1 MTITRSEVK
10 GLEKVSVFIK
20 RINQDAFAQ
29 ESHDAISSDSIYE
42 LANHIDELLNPIWSK
57 KISGLNL
64 LIKPNLLK
72 AKEPL
77 CTTSAPVIIATAMVL
92 KEKGASVT
100 VADSPAFGSALQVL
114 RYMGV
119 YGILKSMD
127 VKMADLSDPVKKC
140 LPCGLKISISKM
152 ALDADLMVN
161 LPRLKA
167 HCQTG
172 VTGAVKNLYGTVPGF
187 RKALYHM
194 IRGRDVPLFSRM
206 IIEIGMLLPKQITIM
221 DCSTVMHETG
231 PTGGKPL
238 WLGIIASSLSAHATD
253 TAIYKMINA
262 SPESIP
268 IWKEA
273 RKMGIT
279 HAFCENID
287 YPLLSPNDVTEG
299 RDFKLPERLDPITF
313 NPIRFVRGRIK
324 SALRKIAW

>member
-1 MTITRSEVK
+1 MQGQGK
-10 GLEKVSVFIK
+10 ACVFIK
-20 RINQDAFAQ
+20 RIEQK
-29 ESHDAISSDSIYE
+29 
-42 LANHIDELLNPIWSK
+42 HICCKDQGTVFVKPRDDLQNLVSKLLSPLIPER
-57 KISGLNL
+57 ITGLNIL
-64 LIKPNLLK
+64 VKPNLLK
-72 AKEPL
+72 VKESL
-77 CTTSAPVIIATAMVL
+77 CTTSAPIIIAAATVL

-100 VADSPAFGSALQVL
+100 VADSPAFGRALQVL
-114 RYMGV
+114 KSMGI
-119 YGILKSMD
+119 YDILRSMD
-127 VKMADLSDPVKKC
+127 VEMADLSNPVKKL
-140 LPCGLKISISKM
+140 LPCGLKVSVSKM
-152 ALDADLMVN
+152 ALDADLIVN

-194 IRGRDVPLFSRM
+194 TRGRNISLFSRM

-238 WLGIIASSLSAHATD
+238 WLGIIASSVSAHATD
-253 TAIYKMINA
+253 TAMYNMINA

-273 RKMGIT
+273 RRMGIS

-287 YPLLSPNDVTEG
+287 YPLLSPKDVTKG

-313 NPIRFVRGRIK
+313 NPIRFVMGRIK
-324 SALRKIAW
+324 SVVRKIAR